1 MREEAEHLQQVGE
14 HHGSV
19 DTGGHHVILATKHTG
34 NTLQNTHAWQH
45 ADATGRESLKEQAT
59 ALTRARNE
67 HHAEYHGIV
76 HTYVVFIYVRAFNRH
91 LILNFSDTNHG
102 NVLYHENNGVLT
114 NAHFV
119 DWGLAKQAVKGAN
132 GEFNKATENAI
143 VGFFS
148 SYMCLLC

>member
-1 MREEAEHLQQVGE
+1 M
-14 HHGSV
+14 

-45 ADATGRESLKEQAT
+45 ADAAGKESLKAQAS

-76 HTYVVFIYVRAFNRH
+76 HTYVVFIYVWVFYRH

-102 NVLYHENNGVLT
+102 NVHYHENNGVLT
-114 NAHFV
+114 TAHFV
-119 DWGLAKQAVKGAN
+119 DWGLAKQAGKGAD
-132 GEFNKATENAI
+132 GKHDAATASAI
-143 VGFFS
+143 VSFFL
-148 SYMCLLC
+148 SYMCLLCWY

>member
-1 MREEAEHLQQVGE
+1 M
-14 HHGSV
+14 

-45 ADATGRESLKEQAT
+45 ADDAEKENLKRQAS

-76 HTYVVFIYVRAFNRH
+76 HTYVVFIYVRVFYRH

-102 NVLYHENNGVLT
+102 NVLYHEHSGVLT

-119 DWGLAKQAVKGAN
+119 DWGLAKQAGKGAD
-132 GEFNKATENAI
+132 GKHDAATKSAI
-143 VGFFS
+143 VGFLFS
-148 SYMCLLC
+148 YTCLLC